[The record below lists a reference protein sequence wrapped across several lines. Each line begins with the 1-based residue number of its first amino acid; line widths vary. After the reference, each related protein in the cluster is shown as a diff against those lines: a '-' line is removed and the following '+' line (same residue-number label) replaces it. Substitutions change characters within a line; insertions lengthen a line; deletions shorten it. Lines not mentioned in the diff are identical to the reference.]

1 MNIKT
6 NKMNTLNE
14 DQLHELAR
22 LFMNQFIYEPLSLDD
37 FLYEYKSALS
47 EDELTLG
54 KYILNLF

>member
-47 EDELTLG
+47 EDELNLG
-54 KYILNLF
+54 KYILSLF